1 MYFLG
6 TQSTLYYSGA
16 DLRRYNESVAY
27 CEEQDGRLLR
37 YGQMF
42 VEVVR
47 TCKQNTNLTIVWT
60 GTPWYNKIR
69 EFYM

>member
-1 MYFLG
+1 M
-6 TQSTLYYSGA
+6 QSTLYYSGA
-16 DLRRYNESVAY
+16 DRRGYSESVAY
-27 CEEQDGRLLR
+27 CEEQNGRLLR

-47 TCKQNTNLTIVWT
+47 ACEQNTKPIIVWT